1 MGLLWSSCEPSRIA
15 VGRKSTEHLR
25 IDTGR
30 PRTPPPGSPWQWG
43 RGRSEGPSTTV
54 GWH

>member
-15 VGRKSTEHLR
+15 VGKKSTEHLR

-30 PRTPPPGSPWQWG
+30 PRTPPLRIAVAVG
-43 RGRSEGPSTTV
+43 EGTV
-54 GWH
+54 